1 MARKK
6 KSDNLVSEQDLV
18 DELEKLTLEYENMA
32 IVKRKSVSTIQDKL
46 TKINESFTI
55 YMYDNGYII
64 EVSGR
69 DSENDYKTAK
79 IMVTNL
85 EQLVALVQ
93 EATEM
98 ERDE

>member
-1 MARKK
+1 M
-6 KSDNLVSEQDLV
+6 E
-18 DELEKLTLEYENMA
+18 T
-32 IVKRKSVSTIQDKL
+32 VKRKSVSTIQDKL

-55 YMYDNGYII
+55 YMYDNGYMI
-64 EVSGR
+64 EVGGR